1 MDRGGI
7 AMNDLR
13 DIDKNYSEKIPMTIE
28 RLLRNVGI
36 FLIVVG
42 ILGGLIGWFSIDHE
56 TYKNAK
62 ETFEELSTNEF
73 AEAAYNTAKSM
84 WISQVSMV
92 LTSVFASVIGG
103 LVLMGFGK
111 IIELQKRMIE
121 VLEKK

>member
-1 MDRGGI
+1 
-7 AMNDLR
+7 MNDLR